1 MALGERNGRAAGPR
15 PSVVRGAKPRLGGLA
30 ICAALALSGC
40 EMDFEMPETDWFGRS
55 HEVPVAQD
63 PGPTATGSPTPLALA
78 GLPQPPRAATGT
90 ASPPAAQA
98 PAQGEPGVALA
109 PADSLP
115 LLASR
120 DAAYVAGTRRASQT
134 PRAQQTPAAADP
146 GTPTRA
152 GSDDSEDGSFKVQL
166 ASYLSLDA
174 VEREWARLQAA
185 YPELVG
191 DKSLSVRESD
201 LGADGVVYGVRTGTF
216 PDIDSAQAFCAEMAA
231 RNEDCLVVGG
241 PGAARRVASQG
252 ESKALA
258 DVQKEALFEQFL
270 QWQRRRSYGIDGGET
285 TEAER
290 SELFERFLEWREQRI
305 E

>member
-1 MALGERNGRAAGPR
+1 MALSERNGRAAGPR
-15 PSVVRGAKPRLGGLA
+15 PSAVRGAKARLGGLA

-63 PGPTATGSPTPLALA
+63 PGPTATGSPAPLALA
-78 GLPQPPRAATGT
+78 GRPQ
-90 ASPPAAQA
+90 PPAAQA
-98 PAQGEPGVALA
+98 PAQGEPGVVLA
-109 PADSLP
+109 PADSLS

-120 DAAYVAGTRRASQT
+120 DAAYVSGARRASQT
-134 PRAQQTPAAADP
+134 PRTPAAAEP

-152 GSDDSEDGSFKVQL
+152 GSDDSEDGGFKVQL

-191 DKSLSVRESD
+191 DRRLSVRESD

-216 PDIDSAQAFCAEMAA
+216 PDIDSAQAFCTEMAA

-241 PGAARRVASQG
+241 PGTARRVASQG
-252 ESKALA
+252 GSKALA

-270 QWQRRRSYGIDGGET
+270 QWQRRRSFGIDGDEP

-290 SELFERFLEWREQRI
+290 SELFERFLEWREQRS